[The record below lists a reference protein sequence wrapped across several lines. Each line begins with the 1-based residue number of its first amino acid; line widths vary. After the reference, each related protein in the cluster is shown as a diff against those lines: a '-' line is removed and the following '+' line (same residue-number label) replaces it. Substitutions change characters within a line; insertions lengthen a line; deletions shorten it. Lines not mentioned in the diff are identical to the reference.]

1 MSHRPED
8 AYGYVA
14 TETIR
19 TGMVTAFNAG
29 DPVPD
34 STVEENGSWLEDGLV
49 VKRDEWED
57 RPEDEPERAMKRGDM
72 PPHLRDKVAS
82 DADKASE
89 SGTSKSVRAGGASRN
104 KPEPSKSD
112 GK

>member
-49 VKRDEWED
+49 VKRDEWD
-57 RPEDEPERAMKRGDM
+57 GRPEDEPERAMTRGEM
-72 PPHLRDKVAS
+72 PPHLK
-82 DADKASE
+82 DKAVPDE
-89 SGTSKSVRAGGASRN
+89 SATAKSARAGGASSK
-104 KPEPSKSD
+104 KPEPTKSA
-112 GK
+112 GKDS